1 MLPFRVVTRLGVI
14 VVLGASLSLK
24 HAAAQDSSEA
34 PASGTA
40 QSKATVSG
48 KKHPGSA
55 MDSLFENGPDR
66 PNALAAARQE
76 AAARKQKTETPAGSP
91 LPVQPTP
98 APAPP
103 VLPTVQ
109 WVPPGPPQKNLT
121 GEEFGLIRVGS
132 SQKEVLATLG
142 PPSSRVVVPDDDG
155 HLRETLQY
163 RVNGNPMGI
172 VRLDNG
178 RAVQIE
184 TKPK

>member
-1 MLPFRVVTRLGVI
+1 
-14 VVLGASLSLK
+14 
-24 HAAAQDSSEA
+24 
-34 PASGTA
+34 
-40 QSKATVSG
+40 
-48 KKHPGSA
+48 

-178 RAVQIE
+178 RVVQIE